1 MNAADVM
8 TANVAAVGPGE
19 GVQDIARLMLKRGIS
34 GVPVVDAARRV
45 IGIVSEGDLVRRLG
59 GEAESRHSW
68 WLAELVSTRDVAAE
82 YVKAHGKTAS
92 DVMTRGV
99 FAVDEATP
107 LGEIAGLLEK
117 HHIKRVPVTRDG
129 RLVGIVSRANL
140 LQGLFAMASECSASG
155 ALSDSA
161 IRADVLQALFSE
173 AGLDTEFINVV
184 VTDGVVRLW
193 GAVYSPAQRRA
204 AQITAEN
211 LLGVKS
217 VENHLKLF
225 PAWEGQ
231 D

>member
-8 TANVAAVGPGE
+8 TTNVATVGPGAE
-19 GVQDIARLMLKRGIS
+19 VQEIARLMLRRRIS
-34 GVPVVDAARRV
+34 AVPVVDATKRV
-45 IGIVSEGDLVRRLG
+45 IGIVSEGDLVRRL
-59 GEAESRHSW
+59 EKDSETRHPW
-68 WLAELVSTRDVAAE
+68 WLEELVSTRDVAAE
-82 YVKAHGKTAS
+82 YVKAQGKTAS
-92 DVMTRGV
+92 DVMTREV
-99 FAVDEATP
+99 ITVEEATP
-107 LGEIAGLLEK
+107 LGEIAGLLET

-140 LQGLFAMASECSASG
+140 LQGLFAIGSESAAIG
-155 ALSDSA
+155 ALSDST
-161 IRADVLQALFSE
+161 IRGDVLQALFSD

-204 AQITAEN
+204 AQIASAN
-211 LLGVKS
+211 QLGVKS